1 MRVAVIG
8 DYGTPEYKE
17 LLQRVRIAFS
27 EEYIIDMS
35 RHLQSSWKDR
45 LELRI
50 LDMDSAHL
58 VIVCSKWDHS
68 VDVKRDITEAQ
79 KINRDLVIEHDGRFI
94 PFTHYAARQ

>member
-8 DYGTPEYKE
+8 DYGKPEYKE
-17 LLQRVRIAFS
+17 LLERVRIAFS

-35 RHLQSSWKDR
+35 RHQQSDWKDR

-58 VIVCSKWDHS
+58 VIVCSKWDNC

-79 KINRDLVIEHDGRFI
+79 KINRDLVIEHEGRFI
-94 PFTHYAARQ
+94 PFTQYTARQ